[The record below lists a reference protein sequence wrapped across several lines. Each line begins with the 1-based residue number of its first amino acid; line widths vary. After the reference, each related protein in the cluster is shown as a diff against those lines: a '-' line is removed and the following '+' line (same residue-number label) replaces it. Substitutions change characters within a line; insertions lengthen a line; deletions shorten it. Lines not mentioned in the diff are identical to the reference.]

1 MAEGLKDGRRAR
13 CLATINWNLETL
25 EAHDGIGTAAP
36 LALAALDICAGRL
49 PQRGV
54 LPPEACYEP
63 APFLQRLKRDF
74 DLFDPNR
81 AEILDS
87 RLEWLE

>member
-1 MAEGLKDGRRAR
+1 VAEGLKDGRRAR

-25 EAHDGIGTAAP
+25 EAREGIGTAAP

-49 PQRGV
+49 SQRGV

-63 APFLQRLKRDF
+63 IPFLQRLKRDF

-81 AEILDS
+81 AETLTS
-87 RLEWLE
+87 RLEWLD